1 MVETGSC
8 YMQAI
13 VQRAWKE
20 AQRSG
25 RKLRKSDVLS
35 RNEETADATRLGNAN
50 SFDRMRRIAPA
61 AIAYLRRH
69 DAIPTNLTICHKGDL
84 DRDLATVG
92 TPSGVLDLLTGKII
106 RPDEA
111 RKRLLTASTGVEYD
125 SHAQHQLLD
134 KILPPWVSVLRVP

>member
-1 MVETGSC
+1 
-8 YMQAI
+8 MQAI

-35 RNEETADATRLGNAN
+35 RNEDTADATRLGNAN
-50 SFDRMRRIAPA
+50 SLDRMRRIATA
-61 AIAYLRRH
+61 AIAHLRGH
-69 DAIPTNLTICHKGDL
+69 DAMPTNLTICHKGDL

-111 RKRLLTASTGVEYD
+111 RERLLTA
-125 SHAQHQLLD
+125 
-134 KILPPWVSVLRVP
+134 